1 MFEAVFT
8 KNLVQPPV
16 KRFGDNWSPQYLSY
30 ADSAELKDSV
40 DPDPVMANAYGG
52 CTIGPSHLFNCGVVE
67 PNDPVVSWMPNYL
80 EDCSFL
86 FP

>member
-8 KNLVQPPV
+8 KNLVQPSV

-40 DPDPVMANAYGG
+40 DPDPVMATLTAAPLARLI
-52 CTIGPSHLFNCGVVE
+52 CSIAAWSSRTILS
-67 PNDPVVSWMPNYL
+67 
-80 EDCSFL
+80 
-86 FP
+86 